1 MVKLSMEDKKMIG
14 WGQLL
19 LLLFMC
25 RVFTLMTFVPF
36 AGSDETLTVHITAAA
51 IGAVIQGI
59 LLIPVVIL
67 KGSVTGLTLQKNK
80 PAGIILTAL
89 YLVFFLF
96 YTSGS
101 LIDFRGFLNAKFF
114 PTADSVLW
122 IGVLL
127 IVGVYCGCLGIEAL
141 GRSAVLLFWIFIA
154 SLVIMCISSVH
165 EFDTA
170 NLNFGF
176 TSAEGLFSA
185 VLEDLSRNGEI
196 CALAFL
202 AGNVRERL
210 RCGVYGL
217 LVSKLVLISSAT
229 LLITAVLGDFASL
242 TQYPFLAVGAFG
254 DARFIERGDALY
266 LIVWTITA
274 IINIALFLHI
284 SAGLIGEVFPKCRF
298 RTTISAVVVF
308 AMTTCFTLTGLS
320 FPQVYDIVCSGWSI
334 VLLAGVIPLIV
345 LISQIAKKKG
355 GKRSD
360 A

>member
-1 MVKLSMEDKKMIG
+1 MIG

-36 AGSDETLTVHITAAA
+36 ADSRDTLTVRIAASA
-51 IGAVIQGI
+51 IGAVIQGMI
-59 LLIPVVIL
+59 LIPIVLL
-67 KGSVTGLTLQKNK
+67 KESVTGLTLEKNK
-80 PAGIILTAL
+80 PAGIILAVL
-89 YLVFFLF
+89 YLIFFFF
-96 YTSGS
+96 YTAGS
-101 LIDFRGFLNAKFF
+101 LIDFREFLGTRFF
-114 PTADSVLW
+114 PAAEGAANSGSILW

-141 GRSAVLLFWIFIA
+141 GRSAVLLFWFFIA
-154 SLVIMCISSVH
+154 ALIIMCISSA
-165 EFDTA
+165 EKFDTA
-170 NLNFGF
+170 NLDLRF
-176 TSAEGLFSA
+176 TSTNGLFSA
-185 VLEDLSRNGEI
+185 VLNDLSRNGEI

-202 AGNVRERL
+202 AGNVRDRL

-217 LVSKLVLISSAT
+217 LASKLALISSVT
-229 LLITAVLGDFASL
+229 LLITAVLGNFAFL

-254 DARFIERGDALY
+254 DARFIQRGDALY

-298 RTTISAVVVF
+298 RTTIAAAIVF
-308 AMTTCFTLTGLS
+308 AMTTCFALTGLS
-320 FPQVYDIVCSGWSI
+320 FTDVYDIVCSGWSVI
-334 VLLAGVIPLIV
+334 LLAGIIPLIV
-345 LISQIAKKKG
+345 LAARGGKKKN
-355 GKRSD
+355 